1 MRKDNLNVTFNGNNY
16 TGFEKYEALPLGA
29 ALLYAAQQIDEAA
42 DSARVAVVGNSLRVV
57 EYQLAEQEAQAFQV
71 AGFEGEVPATV
82 QAWVDAAGL
91 EPQAAAENILAEA
104 SKWKAALYAI
114 RAARL
119 KGKQQALKAASHEEA
134 EAIAD
139 AAIFA
144 INASVV
150 GVGNA

>member
-1 MRKDNLNVTFNGNNY
+1 MRKSSLNITFNGNNY
-16 TGFEKYEALPLGA
+16 NGFEFAMLPLGA
-29 ALLYAAQQIDEAA
+29 ALLCVIQQIDEAA
-42 DSARVAVVGNSLRVV
+42 DNARVTVVGNSLQVV
-57 EYQLAEQEAQAFQV
+57 EYQLAEQEAQAFQA
-71 AGFEGEVPATV
+71 AGFEGPVPATV

-91 EPQAAAENILAEA
+91 EPQAAAESILTEA
-104 SKWKAALYAI
+104 AAWKGALYAI

-119 KGKQQALKAASHEEA
+119 KGKQQALKAASHDEA

-139 AAIFA
+139 VAITA

>member
-1 MRKDNLNVTFNGNNY
+1 MRKESLNITFEGSNYNGFDY
-16 TGFEKYEALPLGA
+16 ARLPIGA
-29 ALLYAAQQIDEAA
+29 ARLAAAQQIDEAA
-42 DSARVAVVGNSLRVV
+42 DSARAAVVGNNLRVI
-57 EYQLAEQEAQAFQV
+57 EYQLTEQEATAFKA

-91 EPQAAAENILAEA
+91 TPQAATENILAEA
-104 SKWKAALYAI
+104 AEWKGALYTI

-119 KGKQQALKAASHEEA
+119 KGKIDALKAATHDEA

-139 AAIFA
+139 HAIAA

>member
-1 MRKDNLNVTFNGNNY
+1 MRKESLNIAYQGNNY
-16 TGFEKYEALPLGA
+16 NGFEFTQLPLGA
-29 ALLYAAQQIDEAA
+29 ALLCAVLQIEEAA
-42 DSARVAVVGNSLRVV
+42 DNARAAVVGNSLRVV
-57 EYQLAEQEAQAFQV
+57 EYQLAEQEALAFQA
-71 AGFEGEVPATV
+71 AGFEGDVPAAV

-91 EPQAAAENILAEA
+91 SPQAAAESILTEA
-104 SKWKAALYAI
+104 TAWKGALYAI

-119 KGKQQALKAASHEEA
+119 KAKQQALKAASHDEA

-139 AAIFA
+139 VAIAA

>member
-1 MRKDNLNVTFNGNNY
+1 MRKDSLNITFNGNNY
-16 TGFEKYEALPLGA
+16 TGFEYARLPLGA
-29 ALLYAAQQIDEAA
+29 ALLYAAQQIDDAA
-42 DSARVAVVGNSLRVV
+42 DNARVTVVGNSLRVV
-57 EYQLAEQEAQAFQV
+57 EYQLAEQEAQAFQA
-71 AGFEGEVPATV
+71 AGFEGAVPATV

-91 EPQAAAENILAEA
+91 SPQEAAENILTEA
-104 SKWKAALYAI
+104 AAWKGALYTI

-119 KGKQQALKAASHEEA
+119 KGKLQALKAASHDEA

-139 AAIFA
+139 EAIAA

>member
-16 TGFEKYEALPLGA
+16 NGFEFALLPLGA
-29 ALLYAAQQIDEAA
+29 ARLCAAQQIDEAA
-42 DSARVAVVGNSLRVV
+42 DNARVSVVGNSLRVV
-57 EYQLAEQEAQAFQV
+57 EYQLAEQEAEAFQA
-71 AGFEGEVPATV
+71 AGFEGDVPATV

-119 KGKQQALKAASHEEA
+119 KGKQQTLKAASHDEA
-134 EAIAD
+134 EVIAD
-139 AAIFA
+139 AAINA

>member
-16 TGFEKYEALPLGA
+16 NGFEFAILPLGA
-29 ALLYAAQQIDEAA
+29 ARLCAAQQIDEAA
-42 DSARVAVVGNSLRVV
+42 DNSRVAVVGNSLRVI
-57 EYQLAEQEAQAFQV
+57 EYQLAEQEAQAFQA
-71 AGFEGEVPATV
+71 AGFEGEVPPTV
-82 QAWVDAAGL
+82 QAWVDAADL
-91 EPQAAAENILAEA
+91 SPQEAAENILAEA
-104 SKWKAALYAI
+104 AAWKGALYTI

-119 KGKQQALKAASHEEA
+119 KGKQQALKAASHDEA

-139 AAIFA
+139 AAIAA

>member
-57 EYQLAEQEAQAFQV
+57 EYQLAEQEAQAFQA

-91 EPQAAAENILAEA
+91 SPQEAAENILAEA
-104 SKWKAALYAI
+104 AAWKGALYTI

-119 KGKQQALKAASHEEA
+119 KGKQQALKATSHDEA

-139 AAIFA
+139 AAISA

>member
-1 MRKDNLNVTFNGNNY
+1 MRKSSLNITFNGNNY
-16 TGFEKYEALPLGA
+16 NGFEFAMLPLGA
-29 ALLYAAQQIDEAA
+29 ALLCVIQQIDEAA
-42 DSARVAVVGNSLRVV
+42 DNARVTVVGNSLRVV
-57 EYQLAEQEAQAFQV
+57 EYQLAEQEAQAFQA
-71 AGFEGEVPATV
+71 AGFEGPVPATV

-91 EPQAAAENILAEA
+91 EPQAAAESILTEA
-104 SKWKAALYAI
+104 AAWKGALYSI

-119 KGKQQALKAASHEEA
+119 KGKQQALKAATHDEA

-139 AAIFA
+139 VAITA

>member
-16 TGFEKYEALPLGA
+16 NGFEFAILPLGA
-29 ALLYAAQQIDEAA
+29 ARLCAAQQIDEAA
-42 DSARVAVVGNSLRVV
+42 DNSRVAVVGNSLRVI
-57 EYQLAEQEAQAFQV
+57 EYQLAEQEAQAFQA

-82 QAWVDAAGL
+82 QAWVDAADL
-91 EPQAAAENILAEA
+91 SPQEAAENILAEA
-104 SKWKAALYAI
+104 AAWKGALYTI

-119 KGKQQALKAASHEEA
+119 KGKQQALKAASHDEA

-139 AAIFA
+139 AAIAA

>member
-16 TGFEKYEALPLGA
+16 TGYEKYEMLPLGA

-42 DSARVAVVGNSLRVV
+42 DSARVSVVGNSLRVV

-91 EPQAAAENILAEA
+91 SPREAAENILAEA
-104 SKWKAALYAI
+104 AAWKGALYTI

-119 KGKQQALKAASHEEA
+119 KGKQQALKAATHDEA

-139 AAIFA
+139 EAIAA